1 MATNEYDALIVDK
14 VEAKDLLQAVQVEQL
29 PVERVKIPLDDLSK
43 VAVVSWRRD
52 SPLSPQPL
60 PSRNLACAV
69 LQAKKTGVR
78 HLFID
83 IVSVNQQLPGD
94 ELMQQ
99 VLMFSVLYKTLPVI
113 AAYDEINEDWK
124 ISS

>member
-60 PSRNLACAV
+60 PSRNLAASHV
-69 LQAKKTGVR
+69 LSSKRKKP
-78 HLFID
+78 
-83 IVSVNQQLPGD
+83 VSDTCSLISFP
-94 ELMQQ
+94 
-99 VLMFSVLYKTLPVI
+99 S
-113 AAYDEINEDWK
+113 INNSRETSLCNK
-124 ISS
+124 C